1 MEQND
6 SLYERARQILQGE
19 PEMGKKRLA
28 DRLGVRTPTSR
39 RLLHRFR
46 GETQG
51 HSNDQAYQKVRVLK
65 DAHPDWGAGRVA
77 DQLGITVDHAMM
89 HLARWLGAQS
99 HQAGGSP
106 SLPSALPAEPAAPA
120 DGAELQIS
128 GNDESQAMS
137 YRGSRIKTIEDLLA
151 FSKTDT
157 KIWEVEKHVINKW
170 EVGAKDPLSGGIL
183 TEPLYQLKLWLRWK
197 VAEQRL

>member
-6 SLYERARQILQGE
+6 SLYERARRILQGD
-19 PEMGKKRLA
+19 PGMGKKRLA
-28 DRLGVRTPTSR
+28 DHLGVRTPTSR

-51 HSNDQAYQKVRVLK
+51 HSNDPAYQKVRVLK

-99 HQAGGSP
+99 HQAGGAP
-106 SLPSALPAEPAAPA
+106 PLPSPLPAEPAAPA

-157 KIWEVEKHVINKW
+157 KI
-170 EVGAKDPLSGGIL
+170 
-183 TEPLYQLKLWLRWK
+183 
-197 VAEQRL
+197 